1 MRYFMDSVYLWQVTW
16 PTWLLSKLSTSSFW
30 FGHRLCII
38 FQSCIIY
45 IYCVLYIYRPH
56 KREIL
61 RHSYRQAKTLQYAG
75 RLCERMWLTI
85 LLQNSIFPG
94 PYWETETGLI
104 TVGANSILMVVKEV
118 S

>member
-45 IYCVLYIYRPH
+45 IYCILYIN
-56 KREIL
+56 L
-61 RHSYRQAKTLQYAG
+61 RNEKYSATPAG
-75 RLCERMWLTI
+75 RQRHYIIQEDCVRG
-85 LLQNSIFPG
+85 SG
-94 PYWETETGLI
+94 C
-104 TVGANSILMVVKEV
+104 
-118 S
+118 